1 MAKNSCD
8 LCQKEIKGKSTSVLI
23 ENEGNPQKVVEDLD
37 SVCQDCSEKILFF
50 IENMRK
56 PEKKKAHAK
65 SRRK

>member
-8 LCQKEIKGKSTSVLI
+8 LCQKEIKGKRNSILI
-23 ENEGNPQKVVEDLD
+23 ELEGNPQKVVEDLD
-37 SVCQDCSEKILFF
+37 AVCQDCSEKILFH

-56 PEKKKAHAK
+56 PEKKKVHAK